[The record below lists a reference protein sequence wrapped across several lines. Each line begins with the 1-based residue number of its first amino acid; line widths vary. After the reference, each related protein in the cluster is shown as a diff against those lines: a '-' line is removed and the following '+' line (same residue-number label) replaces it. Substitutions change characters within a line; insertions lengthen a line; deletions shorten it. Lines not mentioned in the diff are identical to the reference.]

1 MFYDTVRVLGI
12 IFSHPGLNAGRVKD
26 SHVCFG
32 TVNGLADGFRKV
44 SRRFKNVLEIFQE
57 ILFETGDLGS
67 VRYFFKAAEFPEMPG
82 IMKEDQKKGVCRY
95 GENTLDNE
103 RPKKSV

>member
-1 MFYDTVRVLGI
+1 MFYNTVRVLRI
-12 IFSHPGLNAGRVKD
+12 IFGYPGFNTRRIKD
-26 SHVCFG
+26 SHVRSER
-32 TVNGLADGFRKV
+32 VNGLADGFRNVNK
-44 SRRFKNVLEIFQE
+44 RFKNGLEIFQE

-103 RPKKSV
+103 CP